1 MAELV
6 RFSRKEQVTAVTAVP
21 TVSTVGGYASRGSTP
36 LHRPEVMSRVLL
48 LLPTETYRAADF
60 LAAASR
66 LNVDIVVGSERRQA
80 MAGSMG
86 ERAVVVPMGDVDLA
100 VGIIAALHER
110 RSFDAV
116 LAVDDQG
123 LMVAAAA
130 SERLGITHNPPEA
143 VAATRNKAALRA
155 LLAASFVPQPDHR
168 VVMAGSRVSSAA
180 AEIGYPCVV
189 KPVSR
194 SGSQGVIRV
203 EDAVQALAAEDRIR
217 LIVGASEPL
226 LVERFVPGA
235 EVAVE
240 GLLDGGRLEVFAV
253 FDKPDPLDGPF
264 FEETIYVTPSRQP
277 PPVLAAIEVVVA
289 SAAAALGLREGPVHA
304 ELRIGPAG
312 ELTVLEV
319 AARSI
324 GGLCARAL
332 RFGAGVSLEE
342 VIIRHAIGAGLDGL
356 SRETQASG
364 VMMLPIRSAG
374 VLERVSGLSDARGV
388 DGVVGVEISI
398 PIGRPMIPLPEGDR
412 YLGFIFARG
421 PDPADVELAL
431 RRAEALLDVVVGPA
445 PAPTR
450 PDCRAEE

>member
-1 MAELV
+1 
-6 RFSRKEQVTAVTAVP
+6 VT
-21 TVSTVGGYASRGSTP
+21 
-36 LHRPEVMSRVLL
+36 RVLL
-48 LLPTETYRAADF
+48 LLPTATYRAADF
-60 LAAASR
+60 LAAAAR
-66 LNVDIVVGSERRQA
+66 LDVEVVVASEHRQA
-80 MAGSMG
+80 MADSMG
-86 ERAVVVPMGDVDLA
+86 DRAVVVPMGDVRVA
-100 VGIIAALHER
+100 VDVIAALHER
-110 RSFDAV
+110 HPLDAV

-130 SERLGITHNPPEA
+130 SQHLGMAHNPTDA
-143 VAATRNKAALRA
+143 VAATRDKAALRA
-155 LLAASFVPQPDHR
+155 RLAASSVPQPDYR
-168 VVMAGSRVSSAA
+168 VVKPDGRISAAAAA

-203 EDAVQALAAEDRIR
+203 NDGTQAAAAENRIR
-217 LIVGASEPL
+217 LIVGVSEPL
-226 LVERFVPGA
+226 LVERFIPGA

-240 GLLDGGRLEVFAV
+240 GLLAGGMLEVLAV

-264 FEETIYVTPSRQP
+264 FEETIYLTPSRQP
-277 PPVLAAIEVVVA
+277 QLVLNALKATVA

-342 VIIRHAIGAGLDGL
+342 VVIRHALGAGLDGL

-364 VMMLPIRSAG
+364 VMMLPIRATG
-374 VLERVSGLSDARGV
+374 VLERVSGLSEALGV

-398 PIGRPMIPLPEGDR
+398 PAGRPVIPLPEGDR
-412 YLGFIFARG
+412 YLGFVFARG
-421 PDPADVELAL
+421 PEPAQVELAL
-431 RRAEALLDVVVGPA
+431 RRAEALLTVVLRPLVGA
-445 PAPTR
+445 AR
-450 PDCRAEE
+450 PDCRVPG